1 MASKLKSSVAL
12 KLHLQLG
19 NVHLRLEDPCEG
31 AAFGI
36 TINSLRVKPFESQK
50 NERERSERERAE
62 SMDGDGFAVA
72 LGVPVVEEPSAI
84 PSPSERPPTP
94 SRFIGAT
101 QLTATTLDGGD
112 DDDEEGQQ
120 DDDVSDSDVR
130 RWDSNLRPLHCCP
143 IAEGRPFES
152 RVLAGW

>member
-1 MASKLKSSVAL
+1 M
-12 KLHLQLG
+12 
-19 NVHLRLEDPCEG
+19 
-31 AAFGI
+31 
-36 TINSLRVKPFESQK
+36 
-50 NERERSERERAE
+50 
-62 SMDGDGFAVA
+62 A

-152 RVLAGW
+152 CARRQRINALRDDDHFSRMALHAEKGGHDVAWAYHHAEALAHDVSSHSALITLQC